1 MRWPWQAK
9 PSSEQLVLSWHNGEL
24 AYVLASA
31 PVDGV
36 MALRQAGVIA
46 QTGDNPDQAAR
57 PLLELGFKGLDTT
70 LMLSVDQYQLL
81 QIDTPNVPPEELRS
95 AARYQVRDM
104 LQTHVDDVT
113 IDVMRV
119 GDGRQQGSGHS
130 FVVAAPNAEV
140 ARVTALAQAIDAQ
153 LSVID
158 IQETAQRNL
167 QNTLAQHDGVLDRAN
182 AALVL
187 VEGQQAVLTIS
198 LNEELFYTRRFDV
211 PEGFLTAVWGQGVLA
226 APPEVDGFTPVQE
239 YVPQHGGGDIS
250 LDSVF
255 LAESAAPPNAA
266 TAPQSSVTTPNDDDD
281 KAQRLVLEVQRS
293 LDVWDR
299 TWSSLPLNR
308 VRVFAGPRSAEL
320 ASWLTLQL
328 GQTVTAVDIMPVF
341 TGLEALAA
349 ADLARCFP
357 LLGVLLRSDALA

>member
-9 PSSEQLVLSWHNGEL
+9 PSSGRLVLSWHGGEL
-24 AYVLASA
+24 AYVLARA

-36 MALRQAGVIA
+36 VAVQKAGVLA
-46 QTGDNPDQAAR
+46 QTGNDPTQAAR
-57 PLLELGFKGLDTT
+57 PLLELGLKGLDTT

-119 GDGRQQGSGHS
+119 GDGRQQGVGHS

-140 ARVTALAQAIDAQ
+140 TRVSALAHALDGQ

-158 IQETAQRNL
+158 IQETAQRNV
-167 QNTLAQHDGVLDRAN
+167 QNALAQQDGVLDRAN

-187 VEGQQAVLTIS
+187 VQGQQAVLTIS
-198 LNEELFYTRRFDV
+198 ANEELFYTRRFEI
-211 PEGFLTAVWGQGVLA
+211 PEGFLSAVWGQGTVVA
-226 APPEVDGFTPVQE
+226 QPEADGYTPVQE
-239 YVPQHGGGDIS
+239 YVPEHGSGDIS
-250 LDSVF
+250 LDSEF
-255 LAESAAPPNAA
+255 MLDATAAPSVAA
-266 TAPQSSVTTPNDDDD
+266 SAVSPTSDDDD

-299 TWSSLPLNR
+299 TWSNLPLNR
-308 VRVFAGPRSAEL
+308 FRVFAGARSAEL
-320 ASWLTLQL
+320 AAWLTQQL
-328 GQTVTAVDIMPVF
+328 GQTVGTLDVTPVF
-341 TGLEALAA
+341 SGLDAVTP
-349 ADLARCFP
+349 ADLARCLP
-357 LLGVLLRSDALA
+357 LLGVLLRTEASS